1 MVQIELEEQSDYK
14 VSLTLK
20 EGQRK
25 RRLSRSILKGDTVWE
40 KLRIRP
46 ANDSHQKTLFPL
58 RKDRCD
64 LPHLSLAGSSPWEV
78 GPHVNVMM
86 DLTSSSLSHLCF
98 LYSAVRKAH
107 SCGHH
112 SLSLPPSK
120 STSLQDLGSNSN
132 MVPGLI
138 LFCFVF
144 WGGIRRGRLVGWT
157 IAPIFAIN
165 YGARTNT
172 NLSLLHYAFSIFLN
186 LSYGSPKH
194 WQVLVASLVVWP
206 KPSFLRIMDP

>member
-78 GPHVNVMM
+78 GPHANVMM

-98 LYSAVRKAH
+98 LYSAVHKAH
-107 SCGHH
+107 PCGHH

-138 LFCFVF
+138 CFV
-144 WGGIRRGRLVGWT
+144 L
-157 IAPIFAIN
+157 
-165 YGARTNT
+165 
-172 NLSLLHYAFSIFLN
+172 FSEGELEE
-186 LSYGSPKH
+186 G
-194 WQVLVASLVVWP
+194 
-206 KPSFLRIMDP
+206 D